1 MEQVIEILPGVKILI
16 NQDTFEAQAALRLAE
31 LPPGDWQLT
40 LDLNLH
46 SILEDTDQKVISLLI
61 LRSK

>member
-1 MEQVIEILPGVKILI
+1 MMEIEIIPGVKIVI
-16 NQDTFEAQAALRLAE
+16 DPDKFEAQAALKLAE
-31 LPPGDWQLT
+31 MPPGDWQLT

-46 SILEDTDQKVISLLI
+46 NVLEDTDQKVQNLVI